1 MAYEIKYRLSRI
13 LFGLVIL
20 LMGLKGIADHSTTAN
35 LLKTNIKEFNSE
47 EGLLK
52 LILADNY
59 GEFLNYWL
67 KQCLNFTLL
76 SDNADELVIILQLSL
91 VLGGLMCVFGYSISK
106 FFIISSI
113 IVDLIF
119 IHNLRFF
126 ATDSSKGLM
135 LKYIVFIG
143 GSLHIA

>member
-13 LFGLVIL
+13 LFGLVIF
-20 LMGLKGIADHSTTAN
+20 LMGLKGAFDYTNSSN
-35 LLKTNIKEFNSE
+35 LLKANIKDFNSD
-47 EGLLK
+47 EGLSK
-52 LILADNY
+52 LILSENY
-59 GEFLNYWL
+59 GEFINYWL
-67 KQCLNFTLL
+67 KQCLNFTVL
-76 SDNADELVIILQLSL
+76 SENADELVIILQLSL
-91 VLGGLMCVFGYSISK
+91 VLGGLMCILGYSISK